1 PSCDSVGWVPG
12 HKSTWLS
19 SLPWSGSRISDG
31 RRQSTVSDSSDT
43 GIGTYCSESLEDD
56 SSSNTTPLFFLP
68 LSQHN
73 LNKEED
79 GVPSAPAMSSP
90 SPSPRIL
97 KTPSFLHSPDH
108 WNRSLH
114 INKPAT
120 SPIEAQ
126 SSMDMKGHE
135 PIRRSSS
142 FTKLSSGAEKNS
154 MKTSN
159 YCYSPGKY
167 NLNCYSPHEA
177 ESSGEGQQEHGLHS
191 SHWADWPVPQSS
203 DRGTPIQPAV
213 RTQMW
218 LTRQLGYQPKLEN
231 RSEPGQN
238 IAPWTE
244 DYGVDGLSP
253 LHQESGPNQETLEG
267 LCPSAGLG
275 TPWAPPGG
283 AGGGVWVEGH
293 LGVSIES
300 AALTTRSWMK
310 R

>member
-1 PSCDSVGWVPG
+1 
-12 HKSTWLS
+12 
-19 SLPWSGSRISDG
+19 
-31 RRQSTVSDSSDT
+31 
-43 GIGTYCSESLEDD
+43 
-56 SSSNTTPLFFLP
+56 
-68 LSQHN
+68 
-73 LNKEED
+73 
-79 GVPSAPAMSSP
+79 
-90 SPSPRIL
+90 
-97 KTPSFLHSPDH
+97 
-108 WNRSLH
+108 
-114 INKPAT
+114 
-120 SPIEAQ
+120 
-126 SSMDMKGHE
+126 MDMKGHQ

-159 YCYSPGKY
+159 YCYSPGSEGSLDRGVLHGYRKKSKY

-177 ESSGEGQQEHGLHS
+177 ESSGEGQQVHGLHS

-253 LHQESGPNQETLEG
+253 LHQESGPNQVIIML
-267 LCPSAGLG
+267 L
-275 TPWAPPGG
+275 
-283 AGGGVWVEGH
+283 
-293 LGVSIES
+293 
-300 AALTTRSWMK
+300 
-310 R
+310 

>member
-1 PSCDSVGWVPG
+1 
-12 HKSTWLS
+12 
-19 SLPWSGSRISDG
+19 
-31 RRQSTVSDSSDT
+31 
-43 GIGTYCSESLEDD
+43 D

-90 SPSPRIL
+90 SSSPRIL

-120 SPIEAQ
+120 SPIEAL

-159 YCYSPGKY
+159 YSYSPGKY

-177 ESSGEGQQEHGLHS
+177 ESSGEGQQVHGLHS

-244 DYGVDGLSP
+244 DYGVDGLSQ
-253 LHQESGPNQETLEG
+253 LHQESGPNQVIIML
-267 LCPSAGLG
+267 L
-275 TPWAPPGG
+275 
-283 AGGGVWVEGH
+283 
-293 LGVSIES
+293 
-300 AALTTRSWMK
+300 
-310 R
+310 